1 METNEFKKVRIKNCT
16 CYYLRIR
23 FNKTDELIRIY
34 DGTRYLTLCGS
45 EKYDVIYN
53 KIRYLTSLK
62 AVPHILFLTI
72 LRKSNLIL
80 MILYLQKKCY
90 VIILV
95 KSILNR
101 DKNHSYYKI
110 FLNAGIK

>member
-45 EKYDVIYN
+45 EKYYVIYN

-62 AVPHILFLTI
+62 SSATYTFSHYFAKIKLDSHDSLPTEKML
-72 LRKSNLIL
+72 
-80 MILYLQKKCY
+80 CY
-90 VIILV
+90 
-95 KSILNR
+95 NTR
-101 DKNHSYYKI
+101 
-110 FLNAGIK
+110 